1 MKLSRSIGVYSLLA
15 VIWGGI
21 VVWQILEH
29 ERVTDEVYG
38 LLLDRSRSISYS
50 MSVVFRSQLPFDR
63 RGPVATSKERLEAGF
78 NELIKWTNGVR
89 AVALVGRNNEILASS
104 ARSPEDLELI
114 KNGNGQE
121 RWDEKLLIAV
131 NSIDIPFGADGP
143 TSASQSISTTV
154 ILPAP
159 PPGDPQSRGRRGGG
173 RGDGRGDG
181 RRPFWVERE
190 QLVATRGLHSIV
202 LVLSTEPYQED
213 ISRDYWMR
221 IALSFIALVATGG
234 IGLAWHTNM
243 RSSVMEGRL
252 IRASEVNAHL
262 QEMNLAAAG
271 LAHETRNPL
280 NIVRGQA
287 QMIAKQADGVKPEV
301 ASRIGAI
308 VEEVDRVTARLNQ
321 FLDYSKPRQVKPGPT
336 DLAAVVRDVTRT
348 MQSDLEDKAIEFE
361 VAGPEVTIEADETLL
376 RQVLFNLILNA
387 IQSAE
392 RGGKV
397 GARIGREHGD
407 FWAFEVFD
415 NGPGVPPEAR
425 DQIFRP
431 YFTTHAGGTGLGL
444 AVVRQIVLAHQW
456 EIEYLPGES
465 GGSRFRIHGVKGG
478 QKAARSV

>member
-1 MKLSRSIGVYSLLA
+1 
-15 VIWGGI
+15 
-21 VVWQILEH
+21 
-29 ERVTDEVYG
+29 
-38 LLLDRSRSISYS
+38 
-50 MSVVFRSQLPFDR
+50 
-63 RGPVATSKERLEAGF
+63 
-78 NELIKWTNGVR
+78 
-89 AVALVGRNNEILASS
+89 
-104 ARSPEDLELI
+104 
-114 KNGNGQE
+114 
-121 RWDEKLLIAV
+121 
-131 NSIDIPFGADGP
+131 
-143 TSASQSISTTV
+143 
-154 ILPAP
+154 
-159 PPGDPQSRGRRGGG
+159 
-173 RGDGRGDG
+173 
-181 RRPFWVERE
+181 
-190 QLVATRGLHSIV
+190 
-202 LVLSTEPYQED
+202 
-213 ISRDYWMR
+213 MR

-243 RSSVMEGRL
+243 RSTAMEGRL

-287 QMIAKQADGVKPEV
+287 QMIAKEADGVKPEV
-301 ASRIGAI
+301 GNRIRAI

-348 MQSDLEDKAIEFE
+348 MQSDLEDKFIEFA

-392 RGGKV
+392 RGGRV
-397 GARIGREHGD
+397 GVHIEREHGD
-407 FWAFEVFD
+407 SWAFEVVD
-415 NGPGVPPEAR
+415 NGPGVPPESR

-431 YFTTHAGGTGLGL
+431 YFTTHTGGTGLGL

-456 EIEYLPGES
+456 EIAYLPGEG
-465 GGSRFRIHGVKGG
+465 GGSRFRIHGVKGS